1 MRLVR
6 IWQGLAAAV
15 LIGVIASA
23 PGAGAASEL
32 TGHWA
37 TKDGEALLDL
47 RATGGSVR
55 VVLQAVAAPLP
66 PASSGAPELDH
77 RNPDEA
83 LRRRP
88 LAGLELGVLEVEADR
103 RRWRGRLYDPASG
116 ETYSVVA
123 TLVGAHVLEV
133 RGFVGL
139 QVFGRTMHWLRLPYH
154 QARVQALWA
163 QGSGR

>member
-1 MRLVR
+1 MPLSRFL
-6 IWQGLAAAV
+6 QGLAAAV
-15 LIGVIASA
+15 LIGVLA
-23 PGAGAASEL
+23 PATGARAASEL
-32 TGHWA
+32 LGDWV
-37 TKDGEALLDL
+37 TKDGEALLEL
-47 RATGGSVR
+47 RAAGPSIR

-66 PASSGAPELDH
+66 PATAGAHELDH

-88 LAGLELGVLEVEADR
+88 LAGLELGVLEVQADR

-133 RGFVGL
+133 RGFIGL
-139 QVFGRTMHWLRLPYH
+139 QVFGRTMYWLRLPYH
-154 QARVQALWA
+154 QARVHALWA
-163 QGSGR
+163 QGGGR